1 MQTRPQGATD
11 TPDPAAR
18 EAVARI
24 AREHMPRLWAIVLKL
39 CDDPSQ
45 AEDLVQEVFVQA
57 LRSWHTFRG
66 ESQVTTW
73 LYGIALNVARRMRR
87 RRVGEPAHT
96 ASLDTTLPFDSPTI
110 AQPADELD
118 DILLQ
123 QVEKEA
129 RERLEQAICMLPDD
143 FRLPLVLHEIAQLSV
158 PEVSQILGIPEGT
171 VKSRVHRAR
180 LRLREE
186 VDRLLPRIE
195 AAPSPYDQQVCL
207 DLLRAKQEAIDR
219 GVPMETEVLCDRC
232 RSVFASLDL
241 AHDLCRRLREDPP
254 PDGLLERSLT
264 RIRNA

>member
-1 MQTRPQGATD
+1 MNTRPEGATD
-11 TPDPAAR
+11 HPDAGAR

-24 AREHMPRLWAIVLKL
+24 AREHTPRLWAIALKL
-39 CDDPSQ
+39 CDNPSE
-45 AEDLVQEVFVQA
+45 AEDLVQEVFMQA

-66 ESQVTTW
+66 DAQVTTW

-87 RRVGEPAHT
+87 RRAGEPSRL
-96 ASLDTTLPFDSPTI
+96 ASLDINLPFDAPSVP
-110 AQPADELD
+110 QPADELD
-118 DILLQ
+118 DMLLQ

-129 RERLEQAICMLPDD
+129 RQRLEQAICTLPDD
-143 FRLPLVLHEIAQLSV
+143 FRIPLVLHEIAQLSV
-158 PEVSQILGIPEGT
+158 PEVSRILGIPEGT

-186 VDRLLPRIE
+186 VDRLLPRVE
-195 AAPSPYDQQVCL
+195 AGPSQYDQQVCL

-241 AHDLCRRLREDPP
+241 THDLCRSLSSGEPP
-254 PDGLLERSLT
+254 EGLLDRLLN
-264 RIRNA
+264 RIADA